1 MSYEIEDILRIMKD
15 YNINRSNIN
24 NESDDYAS
32 VGVSVYGIEA
42 SLPSGNG
49 TSDQVANEAIRMI
62 SEVPLFRMI
71 RTDMKYIE
79 DRLDRVTSGRHQEVM
94 YHRLDGMT
102 IRDIAKVTDYSKS
115 HIHRLLVEVAKCING
130 TY

>member
-1 MSYEIEDILRIMKD
+1 MTYTVDRILKIMEE
-15 YNINRSNIN
+15 YHIYRRQL
-24 NESDDYAS
+24 NEQGLEYAS
-32 VGVSVYGIEA
+32 VGVAIVSDMPMSTGI
-42 SLPSGNG
+42 
-49 TSDQVANEAIRMI
+49 SDNVANEAIRI
-62 SEVPLFRMI
+62 VDDIPLFNTM

-79 DRLDRVTSGRHQEVM
+79 DRLDRVKCIRHKEVM

-130 TY
+130 TD